1 MTLITASRFD
11 SMEEPEASA
20 AQVRICAG
28 GGRQYVWA
36 GGATAMDSEF
46 RRYVL
51 KRLSSDDEP

>member
-28 GGRQYVWA
+28 GAPVCVGW
-36 GGATAMDSEF
+36 
-46 RRYVL
+46 RRYRDGFRIPTL
-51 KRLSSDDEP
+51 CAQATIIR